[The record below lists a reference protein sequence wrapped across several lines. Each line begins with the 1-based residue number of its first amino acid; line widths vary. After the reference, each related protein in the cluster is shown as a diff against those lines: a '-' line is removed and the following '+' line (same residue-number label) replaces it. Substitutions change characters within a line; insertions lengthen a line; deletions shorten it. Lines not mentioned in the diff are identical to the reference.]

1 MGSLPARECIE
12 SVSPTILRRTNH
24 SHEEERNIMI
34 KQLLAVLALTFA
46 GSAFAAAEVNKAT
59 AAELDGIKGIGP
71 ALSGRILDERKKG
84 AFKDWNDLMA
94 RVKGVKEGA
103 AAKYSKEGLT
113 VNGEAFKKTA
123 ATGDKP
129 AATEKAAAKK

>member
-1 MGSLPARECIE
+1 ML
-12 SVSPTILRRTNH
+12 
-24 SHEEERNIMI
+24 
-34 KQLLAVLALTFA
+34 KQLLAVLAFTFA
-46 GSAFAAAEVNKAT
+46 TSAFAAADVNKAS

-94 RVKGVKEGA
+94 RVKGVKEGS

-113 VNGEAFKKTA
+113 VNGEAFKKTTA
-123 ATGDKP
+123 APEKTAAADKP
-129 AATEKAAAKK
+129 AAEKTAAKK